1 VLDDN
6 RAHLCFTVVAAEVQA
21 LKAEVG
27 ILKQSFEEERR
38 AHKAGDFQL
47 QKVLELEKI
56 RRAKLDCILKRS
68 CPKKRAT

>member
-1 VLDDN
+1 M
-6 RAHLCFTVVAAEVQA
+6 
-21 LKAEVG
+21 G
-27 ILKQSFEEERR
+27 EEERR

>member
-1 VLDDN
+1 
-6 RAHLCFTVVAAEVQA
+6 
-21 LKAEVG
+21 
-27 ILKQSFEEERR
+27 LKQSFVEDREARR
-38 AHKAGDFQL
+38 AGDFQL